1 MPKLPVWNNRELV
14 GHASS
19 INAARRLILS
29 QQSIP
34 NAVMSLA
41 VWERPKHIQDL
52 LDLPAGYVYAWH
64 YTGRKA

>member
-1 MPKLPVWNNRELV
+1 MI
-14 GHASS
+14 GSM
-19 INAARRLILS
+19 S